1 MRSSGWT
8 HIQYDWCPYK
18 KGKLGQRQTCTL
30 GECHVMIEAEI
41 GVIFYKQGV
50 PKMAGKPP
58 EAKGEAW
65 GSTFLWSSEGTNPG
79 DTLILDFRP
88 PEL

>member
-1 MRSSGWT
+1 
-8 HIQYDWCPYK
+8 
-18 KGKLGQRQTCTL
+18 
-30 GECHVMIEAEI
+30 MIEAEI